1 MGQVSSVPDI
11 KHECL
16 QRVLADS
23 SNRIEWLRARAQGIT
38 ATDVAKL
45 STEKSIRNAAWDKLY
60 GSGFSGNTYTDHG
73 RRREPVIAAWVQE
86 NFNIFP
92 STQLFYSRESKLHLA
107 TPDGLGFD
115 ENGVPVLAEIK
126 TTNKPFKKVPKN
138 YLRQVLWQQHVIGA
152 QRTLFVWEQHEN
164 FVPVRAVPEFLWIE
178 RDDEM
183 IADLIEKAETLI
195 QALRESTARL
205 QEYNDYRPAA
215 LGL

>member
-1 MGQVSSVPDI
+1 MTSVPRID
-11 KHECL
+11 HECL

-23 SNRIEWLRARAQGIT
+23 TNRIEWLRARAQGIT

-92 STQLFYSRESKLHLA
+92 SSQLFHAQHSRLHLA

-115 ENGVPVLAEIK
+115 EDGSPVLAEIK
-126 TTNKPFKKVPKN
+126 TTNKPFKKIPKN

-152 QRTLFVWEQHEN
+152 QRTLFVWEQHHN
-164 FVPVRAVPEFLWIE
+164 FVPVQAVPEFIWIE
-178 RDDEM
+178 RDDSM
-183 IADLIEKAETLI
+183 IQDLIDKAELLI
-195 QALRESTARL
+195 QALRESTSREQQYL
-205 QEYNDYRPAA
+205 DYGPAA
-215 LGL
+215 LRL

>member
-1 MGQVSSVPDI
+1 MPRID
-11 KHECL
+11 HECL

-23 SNRIEWLRARAQGIT
+23 TNRIEWLRARAQGIT

-92 STQLFYSRESKLHLA
+92 SSQLFHAQHSRLHLA

-115 ENGVPVLAEIK
+115 EDGSPVLAEIK
-126 TTNKPFKKVPKN
+126 TTNKPFKKIPKN

-152 QRTLFVWEQHEN
+152 QRTLFVWEQHHN
-164 FVPVRAVPEFLWIE
+164 FVPVQAVPEFIWIE
-178 RDDEM
+178 RDDSM
-183 IADLIEKAETLI
+183 IQDLIDKAELLI
-195 QALRESTARL
+195 QALRESTSREQQYL
-205 QEYNDYRPAA
+205 DYGPAA
-215 LGL
+215 LRL

>member
-1 MGQVSSVPDI
+1 MPKID
-11 KHECL
+11 HECF

-92 STQLFYSRESKLHLA
+92 SSQLFYSQHSRLHLA

-115 ENGVPVLAEIK
+115 EDGSPVLAEIK
-126 TTNKPFKKVPKN
+126 TTNKPFKKIPKN

-152 QRTLFVWEQHEN
+152 QRTLFVWEQHHN
-164 FVPVRAVPEFLWIE
+164 FVPVQAVPEFIWIE
-178 RDDEM
+178 RDDSM
-183 IADLIEKAETLI
+183 IQDLIDKAELLI
-195 QALRESTARL
+195 EALRESTSREQQYL
-205 QEYNDYRPAA
+205 DYSPAA
-215 LGL
+215 LHL

>member
-1 MGQVSSVPDI
+1 MDQVTSVPNVD
-11 KHECL
+11 HECL

-23 SNRIEWLRARAQGIT
+23 TNRIEWLRARSQGIT

-60 GSGFSGNTYTDHG
+60 GSGFSGNTYTEHG

-92 STQLFYSRESKLHLA
+92 SSQLFHSQNSRLHLA

-115 ENGVPVLAEIK
+115 QDGAPVLAEIK
-126 TTNKPFKKVPKN
+126 TTNKPFKRIPKN

-152 QRTLFVWEQHEN
+152 QRTLFVWEQHYN
-164 FVPVRAVPEFLWIE
+164 FVPVQAVPEFLWIE
-178 RDDEM
+178 RDDSM
-183 IADLIEKAETLI
+183 IQDLIDKAEQLI
-195 QALRESTARL
+195 AALRESTSREQQYL
-205 QEYNDYRPAA
+205 DYGPAA
-215 LGL
+215 LRL